1 LTRFNAVIL
10 KEFPDIRWL
19 KAQAAAR
26 FANRQGAG
34 GITLPQEGWPSVI
47 LNTRTSNAVR
57 DNIMGPLSIFT
68 NLTGRSSIT
77 VDKKRAEVS
86 PELFFISNSGQPYTL
101 EIDQQQPTETFNI
114 HFGERF
120 TENALQSLI
129 ATQTQ
134 LLENDGTDS
143 PFGFH
148 NRIIPRS
155 ERFNDIVKSI
165 QLDGNNNPLFL
176 DEKLFELLSLLLRE
190 QGNVRAMAVHLE
202 GLKSSTRQEIVKRL
216 LCATDYLYTYYDKN
230 PGLDELAQV
239 SCLSKF
245 HFLRLF
251 KIAFG
256 KTPHQ
261 FITELRI
268 RKAKE
273 LLGTRE
279 HVQQI
284 AHTVGFETA
293 STFSRCFFREVGVYP
308 SQFRALI
315 RGI

>member
-1 LTRFNAVIL
+1 VIL

-19 KAQAAAR
+19 KAQANAG
-26 FANRQGAG
+26 FANRLGVG

-47 LNTRTSNAVR
+47 LNTTTRTAVR

-68 NLTGRSSIT
+68 NVAGLSTLT
-77 VDKKRAEVS
+77 VDKRRIDVT
-86 PELFFISNSGQPYTL
+86 PELFFISNSGQSYTL
-101 EIDQQQPTETFNI
+101 EINGQQPTETLNI

-120 TENALQSLI
+120 TENALRSLF

-134 LLENDGTDS
+134 LLENEGAPS
-143 PFGFH
+143 SFGFH
-148 NRIIPRS
+148 NRIIPKG
-155 ERFNDIVKSI
+155 EQFNTIVDSI
-165 QLDGNNNPLFL
+165 RLNGKDPLFL

-190 QGNVRAMAVHLE
+190 QGQVRAMAEHLE
-202 GLKSSTRQEIVKRL
+202 GLKLSTREEIIKRL
-216 LCATDYLYTYYDKN
+216 LFATDYLYTYYDQN

-256 KTPHQ
+256 KTPHK
-261 FITELRI
+261 FITELKI

-273 LLGTRE
+273 MLTRTKDDI
-279 HVQQI
+279 QQI
-284 AHTVGFETA
+284 AHRLGFDTA
-293 STFSRCFFREVGVYP
+293 STFSRLFFNQVGVYP
-308 SQFRALI
+308 SQFRTLI